1 MRPGSLLESGM
12 FNHFIQTFID
22 AQTAA
27 WRHYSAIAATEK
39 RLFGETPDPAVRVA
53 STEQVISELRRTYQ
67 TLAARVIW
75 KARAQFAV
83 GAVQPAVDR
92 AAIFQLA
99 GFDVER
105 SLALGEVPDFD
116 RLYAVLQAQLG
127 PLEDLL

>member
-1 MRPGSLLESGM
+1 M

-53 STEQVISELRRTYQ
+53 STEQVISEQRRTYQ
-67 TLAARVIW
+67 TLATRIIW
-75 KARAQFAV
+75 KARTGFATRSV
-83 GAVQPAVDR
+83 RPVVDR
-92 AAIFQLA
+92 AAIFRLA

-127 PLEDLL
+127 PVEDLL

>member
-1 MRPGSLLESGM
+1 MESGM

-27 WRHYSAIAATEK
+27 WRHYSAVAATER

-53 STEQVISELRRTYQ
+53 STEQVISELRRTYE
-67 TLAARVIW
+67 TLATRIIW
-75 KARAQFAV
+75 KARAEFATGSV
-83 GAVQPAVDR
+83 RPVVDR
-92 AAIFQLA
+92 AAIFRLA

-116 RLYAVLQAQLG
+116 RLYAVLQAHFG
-127 PLEDLL
+127 AVEDLL

>member
-1 MRPGSLLESGM
+1 M

-27 WRHYSAIAATEK
+27 WRHYSAVAATEK

-53 STEQVISELRRTYQ
+53 STDQVIGELRRTYQ
-67 TLAARVIW
+67 TLATRIIW
-75 KARAQFAV
+75 KARDEFAAGSV
-83 GAVQPAVDR
+83 RPVVDR

-116 RLYAVLQAQLG
+116 RLYAVLQAHFG
-127 PLEDLL
+127 AGEDLR